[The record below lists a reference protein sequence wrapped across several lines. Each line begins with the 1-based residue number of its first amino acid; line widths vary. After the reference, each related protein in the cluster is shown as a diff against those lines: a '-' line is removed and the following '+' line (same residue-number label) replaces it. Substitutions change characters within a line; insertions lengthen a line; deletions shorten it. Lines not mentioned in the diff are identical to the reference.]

1 MSRLPGMRGPS
12 FRRPRCS
19 VGHTT
24 PARRGANGQWFCP
37 DCLNEHVHRQRKQ
50 DGDARSKAGVV
61 LPAGVKLEVPDYVSD
76 IFPNR
81 RARRRALKR

>member
-1 MSRLPGMRGPS
+1 MRGQS

-19 VGHTT
+19 LGHDA
-24 PARRGANGQWFCP
+24 PARRGLDGRWFCP
-37 DCLNEHVHRQRKQ
+37 DCLNEHVHRERAKKAG
-50 DGDARSKAGVV
+50 GDTRSKAGIV

-76 IFPNR
+76 ILPNR